1 MPFFTRTFFPFST
14 EEGEHDEHGG
24 EHGGNQAHHGNLG
37 VDGGAGGVLE
47 GVAHGV
53 ANDGRLV
60 GVAALAALGAG
71 LNVLLG
77 VVPQA
82 AGVGHEQSQQ
92 QAADDI
98 AQQEAANG
106 AGAAD
111 EAYDDG
117 GDNGHQTGGDQLP
130 QGAGGGDVNAL
141 VVLGLSAGLAFP
153 QALDGVELP
162 VDFRHHALGVFVHAQ
177 NQHGGEHGGHHG
189 AHQHA
194 EEHRGAH
201 DVKAGNQLPASGGQS
216 VVCLTHKGAQQG
228 DDRQTGGA
236 DGEALGHGLH
246 RVAGAVQLVGGA
258 DGLLAQAA
266 HFRQAPGVVHNGA
279 VGVVGDNHAH
289 N

>member
-1 MPFFTRTFFPFST
+1 MKIQMCPGRFNICFFILFLSLSYAFLYKKGFLPKRNPSFFPFST

-24 EHGGNQAHHGNLG
+24 EQGGNQAHHGNLG

-82 AGVGHEQSQQ
+82 AGIGHEQSQQ

-117 GDNGHQTGGDQLP
+117 GASSTRSRT
-130 QGAGGGDVNAL
+130 AASTATSARAAL
-141 VVLGLSAGLAFP
+141 
-153 QALDGVELP
+153 
-162 VDFRHHALGVFVHAQ
+162 
-177 NQHGGEHGGHHG
+177 
-189 AHQHA
+189 
-194 EEHRGAH
+194 
-201 DVKAGNQLPASGGQS
+201 
-216 VVCLTHKGAQQG
+216 
-228 DDRQTGGA
+228 
-236 DGEALGHGLH
+236 
-246 RVAGAVQLVGGA
+246 
-258 DGLLAQAA
+258 
-266 HFRQAPGVVHNGA
+266 
-279 VGVVGDNHAH
+279 
-289 N
+289 